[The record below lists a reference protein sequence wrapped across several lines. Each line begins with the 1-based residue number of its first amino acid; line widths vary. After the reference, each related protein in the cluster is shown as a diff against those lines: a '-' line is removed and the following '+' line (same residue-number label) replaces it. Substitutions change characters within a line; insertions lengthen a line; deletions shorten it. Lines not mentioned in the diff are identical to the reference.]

1 MSVAQGAGAPPNVE
15 IKVRLPE
22 NVAANLMRA
31 ATMLT
36 AWELIHSDIVTA
48 VKDFIVAVAGT
59 GSVVARVI
67 TNPPH
72 MKRVLAALQDNMK
85 KYESVFGAIR
95 TGPEPTI
102 KVGFH
107 PSDEARA

>member
-22 NVAANLMRA
+22 NVAAGVYANSMMVQH
-31 ATMLT
+31 TGDEFVM
-36 AWELIHSDIVTA
+36 
-48 VKDFIVAVAGT
+48 DFIVAVAGT

-72 MKRVLAALQDNMK
+72 MKRVLAALQDNVK
-85 KYESVFGAIR
+85 KYESVFGALR

>member
-1 MSVAQGAGAPPNVE
+1 M
-15 IKVRLPE
+15 RLPE
-22 NVAANLMRA
+22 NMAAGVYANSMMVQH
-31 ATMLT
+31 TGDEFVM
-36 AWELIHSDIVTA
+36 
-48 VKDFIVAVAGT
+48 DFIVAVAGT

-72 MKRVLAALQDNMK
+72 MKRVLAALQDNV
-85 KYESVFGAIR
+85 SVFGAIR
-95 TGPEPTI
+95 TGPEPAI